1 MTSLMVSAS
10 IARLFLDEELVDQLA
25 GVGERRVHHRQV
37 DLVRRQDDEAA
48 VDLVGVE
55 ILVVAEL
62 LGDLRR
68 KAGAVDVE
76 GGELGGFSP
85 NATSALL

>member
-10 IARLFLDEELVDQLA
+10 MARLFLREELVDQLA
-25 GVGERRVHHRQV
+25 GVGEGGVDDRQV

-55 ILVVAEL
+55 ILVVAEF

-68 KAGAVDVE
+68 EAGAVDLE
-76 GGELGGFSP
+76 GC
-85 NATSALL
+85 